1 MNEFVLFTNLSEE
14 DAKYLVNSM
23 NYILGL
29 MNQVS

>member
-23 NYILGL
+23 NYVLGL
-29 MNQVS
+29 MNQVL